1 MKTDKINAVLLAG
14 GESSRFGSDKALLSF
29 AGMKLIEYIFYKL
42 DQNFN
47 KVIIVGSKD
56 KYSFLKKAEIR
67 EDIYQNRG
75 PLAGIYTGL
84 YFSDTD
90 YNFITGCD
98 IPFLSSQYF
107 DFLKKEAAAKPE
119 AEIIVPQFKGYLEP
133 LAAIYKRSL
142 LPEIKKQILNDNL
155 KIKSFYQKSRK
166 IIIKEE
172 ILKRNF
178 RLEKLFF
185 NLNYP
190 EDRKKA
196 INYLKEEA
204 DSIAKNKRENIY

>member
-1 MKTDKINAVLLAG
+1 MAKINAILLAG
-14 GESSRFGSDKALLSF
+14 GQSSRFGSDKALMPF
-29 AGMKLIEYIFYKL
+29 AGMRLIEYIFYNL
-42 DQNFN
+42 DQSFN
-47 KVIIVGSKD
+47 KVIVVGSKD
-56 KYSFLKKAEIR
+56 KYSFLKNAEIR
-67 EDIYQNRG
+67 EDIYQNLG

-90 YNFITGCD
+90 YNFISGCD
-98 IPFLSSQYF
+98 MPFLSSQYF
-107 DFLKKEAAAKPE
+107 DFLKKEASAKPE
-119 AEIIVPQFKGYLEP
+119 AEIVVPKFKGYLEP
-133 LAAIYKRSL
+133 LAALYQRSL

-155 KIKSFYQKSRK
+155 KIKSFYKKSRK

-178 RLEKLFF
+178 NLEKLFF

-190 EDRKKA
+190 ADKKKA

-204 DSIAKNKRENIY
+204 ESIDKNKRENIY